1 MSHPASHWLL
11 VIAHLG
17 GSGPWQ
23 RGQLSVLPFDFL
35 PQADF
40 DRLLWRCDI
49 NFVRG
54 EDSFVRAQWATH
66 PFVWQIY
73 QQDDD
78 THFVKLNAFLERYC
92 APSMGALLRVQV
104 PP

>member
-1 MSHPASHWLL
+1 
-11 VIAHLG
+11 
-17 GSGPWQ
+17 
-23 RGQLSVLPFDFL
+23 VLPFDFL

-78 THFVKLNAFLERYC
+78 THLVKLKRL
-92 APSMGALLRVQV
+92 SGALHPGIKCFSDECYGQPL
-104 PP
+104 